1 MSYDA
6 IDNLTG
12 CGYSEREA
20 AFLYIVAVHSGYF
33 LRRQFNQFVARERGA
48 IATHFLR
55 RAAELSHVTEMPCAE
70 NRIIYHL
77 SGKQVYGMVGQKDS
91 QSRRIKSSREILR
104 RLMTLDY
111 VLLHIDRERFVE
123 TDEARHQ
130 LFTQLKVKQ
139 ESINRSEQFAHAV
152 PVSFIGSVES
162 PTVRFAFLDEGQRS
176 TSMFARFL
184 VTHKQL
190 LCGLPAAETVYVS
203 LSPAPFSRAQHVFER
218 NMPLRNSVSSAC
230 PHGVEHLVR
239 WLEIQHRFHHGHGS
253 IAPVEHRLFL
263 EGQSIYRAP
272 VHLGLIASWK
282 NGAMNAAKVRELFRV
297 DAHRVSLVTEL
308 LDTDYPRSIDSTAG
322 YTVGYDDSQKCLFDK
337 DLEAVEQA
345 NPKN

>member
-1 MSYDA
+1 MSDDA

-55 RAAELSHVTEMPCAE
+55 GAAELGHVTEMPCAE

-77 SGKQVYGMVGQKDS
+77 SAKQVYSMVGLKDS
-91 QSRRIKSSREILR
+91 QGRRIKSSREILR
-104 RLMTLDY
+104 RLMALDY

-123 TDEARHQ
+123 TDEARHL
-130 LFTQLKVKQ
+130 LFTQLKVKP
-139 ESINRSEQFAHAV
+139 ESISRSEQFAHTV
-152 PVSFIGSVES
+152 PVSLIGGAES
-162 PTVRFAFLDEGQRS
+162 PKVRFAFLDEGQRS

-184 VTHKQL
+184 ATHKQL
-190 LCGLPAAETVYVS
+190 LCGLPVAETVYVS
-203 LSPAPFSRAQHVFER
+203 LSPAPFSQARHIFER
-218 NMPLRNSVSSAC
+218 HMPLRNTASPAC
-230 PHGVEHLVR
+230 PLGVEHLVR
-239 WLEIQHRFHHGHGS
+239 WLEIQHQFHHGHGS
-253 IAPVEHRLFL
+253 VAPMEHRLFL

-272 VHLGLIASWK
+272 VHMGLIASWK

-308 LDTDYPRSIDSTAG
+308 LDTDYPRSIDPTAG
-322 YTVGYDDSQKCLFDK
+322 CAVGYDDTQKCLFDK
-337 DLEAVEQA
+337 DLEEAEQA